1 MLRIG
6 ILGAAGIAP
15 AAVIRPAARRSDVK
29 VVAVASRREDSARQ
43 FAERHGIGRF
53 YGDYSRLLADA
64 EVDLVYNALPP
75 SEHATWSIA
84 ALEAGKHVL
93 SEKPFAMNAE
103 EAARMI
109 EAAHMSGYR
118 LIEAFHDRYHPL
130 STELDAV
137 KASGVLGEITGLRA
151 DFSASIP
158 FNQAS
163 LRHDPTLGGGS
174 LMDLGC
180 YPVHWVRA
188 FMGEEPTVLGARAT
202 LNPLGA
208 DLSVNADLQFPSGAT
223 ALVTS
228 AMVEQPHHLNS
239 SLEVTGTEG
248 HLHVNNMVFPSRGHS
263 ITLTTKGLDRTW
275 TIGGRETYDHQLEAV
290 VSALATG
297 RQLPTEGSD
306 CLSNM
311 AVIDAIYRAAGL
323 RPGPEEAGQK
333 FDGGSDDP
341 AAVFG

>member
-15 AAVIRPAARRSDVK
+15 AAVIRPAARRSDVE

-53 YGDYSRLLADA
+53 YGDYSLLLADTG
-64 EVDLVYNALPP
+64 VDLVYNALPP

-93 SEKPFAMNAE
+93 CEKPFAMNTE

-109 EAAHMSGYR
+109 EAAQISGYR

-130 STELDAV
+130 STELDAI
-137 KASGVLGEITGLRA
+137 KASGVLGEIRGLRA

-158 FNQAS
+158 FDPAS
-163 LRHDPTLGGGS
+163 LRHDPRLGGGS

-188 FMGEEPTVLGARAT
+188 FMGEEPTVLGATAT

-208 DLSVNADLQFPSGAT
+208 DLSVNADLKFPSGAT
-223 ALVTS
+223 AVVTS
-228 AMVEQPHHLNS
+228 AMVEQPHLNS

-248 HLHVNNMVFPSRGHS
+248 HLYVNNMVFPSRGHS
-263 ITLTTKGLDRTW
+263 ITFTIKGLDRIW
-275 TIGGRETYDHQLEAV
+275 TVGGRETYDHQLEAI
-290 VSALATG
+290 VSALGTG
-297 RQLPTEGSD
+297 RHLPTEGSD

-323 RPGPEEAGQK
+323 RPGPAEEGRK
-333 FDGGSDDP
+333 FDGGSGDP
-341 AAVFG
+341 AAAFG

>member
-1 MLRIG
+1 VLRIG

-15 AAVIRPAARRSDVK
+15 AAVIRPAARRSDVE

-43 FAERHGIGRF
+43 FAERHGIRRF
-53 YGDYSRLLADA
+53 YADYSRMLGDS

-75 SEHATWSIA
+75 SEHAKWSIA

-93 SEKPFAMNAE
+93 CEKPFAMNAE
-103 EAARMI
+103 EAARMT
-109 EAAHMSGYR
+109 EAAQLSGCR
-118 LIEAFHDRYHPL
+118 LSEAFHDRYHPL
-130 STELDAV
+130 SAELDGV
-137 KASGVLGEITGLRA
+137 KASGVLGEITELRA

-158 FNQAS
+158 FNPAS
-163 LRHDPTLGGGS
+163 LRHDPRLGGGS
-174 LMDLGC
+174 LMDLGR

-188 FMGEEPTVLGARAT
+188 FMGEEPSVVGATAT

-223 ALVTS
+223 AVVTS
-228 AMVEQPHHLNS
+228 AMVEQPHLNS

-263 ITLTTKGLDRTW
+263 ITLTTEGLDRTW
-275 TIGGRETYDHQLEAV
+275 TVGGRETYDHQLEAV
-290 VSALATG
+290 VAALQTG

-311 AVIDAIYRAAGL
+311 AVIDEIYRAAGL
-323 RPGPEEAGQK
+323 RPGPQETGRE
-333 FDGGSDDP
+333 FRRRE
-341 AAVFG
+341 